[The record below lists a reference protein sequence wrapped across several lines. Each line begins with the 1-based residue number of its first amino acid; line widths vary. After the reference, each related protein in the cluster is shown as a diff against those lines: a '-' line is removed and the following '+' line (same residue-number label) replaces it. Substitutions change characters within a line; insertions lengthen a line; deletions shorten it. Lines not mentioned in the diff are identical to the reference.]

1 MAHTNVK
8 SVRLSLT
15 LKETL
20 KNITIQDAVNVIISS
35 KSAYTKYIKDIIA
48 LDRQEKNHNAS
59 VRIRLSPR
67 QEEELLSI
75 FHTHNLS
82 LAIRCTI
89 RLAPTMQNHI
99 KVLKSDT
106 SVRIIGQKFGFMRDY
121 INDVLRDTASTYH
134 HLESYIEPFM
144 GSANLYLHNSLNL
157 ATTLNDIDT
166 FRVNTLRVIK
176 DYPYDLQRELRKLA
190 LNEQTLKQFC
200 KDLKKSD
207 TPALRSKASKIAYAC
222 KYYYVYNLSYYF
234 KGDSLNKKIDIKKYH
249 KRVNSI
255 VRLSRKLQNVKI
267 KNTDGLYLLD
277 TLANSHNSLIYM
289 DPPYIYTE
297 HWYKLKRIFKK
308 HMALKN
314 RILKLKA
321 NNNICFISYRCTT
334 PAICKYTDQ
343 HLISKLDAM
352 YQDNGLHITFKSMR
366 KGQVEILIGTV
377 PFIQSV
383 PYDRSISTLLKSNL

>member
-8 SVRLSLT
+8 SVRLSLA

-35 KSAYTKYIKDIIA
+35 KSAYTKYIKNIIE
-48 LDRQEKNHNAS
+48 LDRQEKCHNAS

-67 QEEELLSI
+67 QEQELLRI
-75 FHTHNLS
+75 FDTPNLS

-89 RLAPTMQNHI
+89 RLAPTLKNQMR
-99 KVLKSDT
+99 VLKSDT

-121 INDVLRDTASTYH
+121 INDVLRNTASAYQ
-134 HLESYIEPFM
+134 HLETYVEPFM

-166 FRVNTLRVIK
+166 YRVNTLRVIK
-176 DYPYDLQRELRKLA
+176 DYPYDLQHELRKLA
-190 LNEQTLKQFC
+190 PNEQTLKQFC

-255 VRLSRKLQNVKI
+255 VRLSRKLQNVAI
-267 KNTDGLYLLD
+267 KNTNGLYLLD
-277 TLANSHNSLIYM
+277 KLANSQNSLIYL
-289 DPPYIYTE
+289 DPPYIYSE
-297 HWYKLKRIFKK
+297 QQYSFKGIFNN
-308 HMALKN
+308 HIALRN

-343 HLISKLDAM
+343 QLISKLDTM
-352 YQDNGLHITFKSMR
+352 YQNNDLHITFKPMR
-366 KGQVEILIGTV
+366 KDQIEILIGTV

>member
-8 SVRLSLT
+8 SVRLSLA
-15 LKETL
+15 LKESL
-20 KNITIQDAVNVIISS
+20 KNITIQDAVNVIIAIQP
-35 KSAYTKYIKDIIA
+35 AYDKYIKDIIQ
-48 LDRQEKNHNAS
+48 LDKQQKNHNAS
-59 VRIRLSPR
+59 IRIRLATS
-67 QEEELLSI
+67 QEQELLRI
-75 FHTHNLS
+75 FDTPNLS

-89 RLAPTMQNHI
+89 RLAPALQNHM

-121 INDVLRDTASTYH
+121 INDVLRDTASTYQ
-134 HLESYIEPFM
+134 HLDSYIEPFM

-166 FRVNTLRVIK
+166 YRVNTLRVIK

-190 LNEQTLKQFC
+190 PNEQTLKQFC
-200 KDLKKSD
+200 KDLKKPD

-277 TLANSHNSLIYM
+277 TLANSQNSLIYL
-289 DPPYIYTE
+289 DPPYIYSE
-297 HWYKLKRIFKK
+297 QRYNCKRIFVN
-308 HMALKN
+308 HVALRN
-314 RILKLKA
+314 RILKLKE

-334 PAICKYTDQ
+334 PAICKHTDQ
-343 HLISKLDAM
+343 QLISKLDTM
-352 YQDNGLHITFKSMR
+352 YQDNGFHITFKPMR
-366 KGQVEILIGTV
+366 KGQIEILIGTV
-377 PFIQSV
+377 PFINSV
-383 PYDRSISTLLKSNL
+383 PYDQSISVLLKAIL